1 MGWPGA
7 AMLELEN
14 MMQESSFAIVSRD
27 FYRRNCRGKT
37 PAVATVVILLPRDNL
52 KLLVAFLPSVRLAKR
67 GSVFQEL
74 LIDSFHN

>member
-1 MGWPGA
+1 
-7 AMLELEN
+7 MLELEN

-52 KLLVAFLPSVRLAKR
+52 KLLVAFIPAVEVVKR
-67 GSVFQEL
+67 GRGFHKL